1 MRKKR
6 ILFLT
11 GTRADFGKLKPLM
24 EAVRA
29 DDDFECQLFVTG
41 MHTLE
46 RYGHTVKEVRLA
58 GFENPYVYVNQIVGE
73 PMDLVLA
80 NTIHGLGRYV
90 HDSAPDLIVI
100 HGDRLEAMAG
110 AIVGSF
116 RNILTAHVEGGE
128 LSGTIDGLIR
138 HSISKLAHV
147 HFVANDGAARRLEQL
162 GENRDA
168 IYVIGSP
175 DIDVML
181 SDRLPSLGE
190 VKARYEIAFDN
201 YGIAILHPVTS
212 EFEGGEK
219 NAASFVDAL
228 RAANM
233 NFVML
238 YPNNDAGTDAI
249 LGAYTG
255 LGGNPKF
262 RILPSLR
269 FEYFLTLL
277 KNARLIVG
285 NSSAGIREA
294 PVYGVP
300 SVDVGSRQ
308 KGRFDHESII
318 KVGVE
323 TDDIL
328 KGIARA
334 AAVGPCAPSH
344 HFGRGNS
351 ADRFIEILKSDRMWD
366 HPTQKTFVDARDRAV
381 EPCQPNPGS

>member
-1 MRKKR
+1 MTKKR

-29 DDDFECQLFVTG
+29 DPAFECQAFVTG

-46 RYGHTVKEVRLA
+46 RYGYTVKEVRLG

-90 HDSAPDLIVI
+90 HDTPPDLMVV

-116 RNILTAHVEGGE
+116 RNILTAHIEGGE

-147 HFVANDGAARRLEQL
+147 HFVANESHARRLEQL
-162 GENRDA
+162 GEDREA

-181 SDRLPSLGE
+181 SDRLPSLSE
-190 VKARYEIAFDN
+190 VKKRYEISFAS

-212 EFEGGEK
+212 ELASCGK
-219 NAASFVDAL
+219 NAESFVDAL
-228 RAANM
+228 LSSNA
-233 NFVML
+233 NFVVL
-238 YPNNDAGTDAI
+238 YPNNDAGTELI
-249 LGAYTG
+249 LKAYARLEG
-255 LGGNPKF
+255 SPRF

-285 NSSAGIREA
+285 NSSAGVREA

-300 SVDVGSRQ
+300 SVDVGTRQ
-308 KGRFDHESII
+308 NGRFDHESII
-318 KVGVE
+318 RVGVE
-323 TDDIL
+323 SGEIVRA
-328 KGIARA
+328 ISQA
-334 AAVGPCAPSH
+334 AANGPCSPSH

-351 ADRFIEILKSDRMWD
+351 AERFVQILKTDKMWQ
-366 HPTQKTFVDARDRAV
+366 HPTQKTFVDV
-381 EPCQPNPGS
+381 PT